1 MIYEKEEREDFI
13 KIHFIVSYLPMLVLG
28 IESTCDE
35 TACSI
40 VRDGKEIL
48 SNVVA
53 SQNDIHS
60 KYGGVFPELASRRH
74 IDVIIPVIDQA
85 LNQANVQLT
94 EIDLVAVA
102 YGPGLLGSILVGLN
116 AAKTLAFTLQK
127 PLVPV
132 NHVEAH
138 LYAALMPLSSP
149 SFPCIGVVLSGAH
162 TSLLKIKEIGQY
174 QILGQTVDD
183 AIGEAF
189 DKAAKIMNLPYPGG
203 PRIEMLA
210 CFGNPDRYP
219 FKAGK
224 VKERPLDF
232 SFSGIKTGVLYAAR
246 GQNGSL
252 LNESTLSEADK
263 CDIAA
268 SFQKAV
274 FTDIINKTLKIAE
287 NEQIQTIVLGGGVTN
302 NQRLRDMFSHAAPEY
317 HIFWPSP
324 GLSLDNAA
332 MIAGLGYHRYKI
344 LGSGAPLDID
354 AATRIGF

>member
-1 MIYEKEEREDFI
+1 
-13 KIHFIVSYLPMLVLG
+13 MLVLG

-35 TACSI
+35 TACSV
-40 VRDGKEIL
+40 VRNGKDIL
-48 SNVVA
+48 SNVIA
-53 SQNDIHS
+53 SQNDIHA

-85 LNQANVQLT
+85 LNQANVELR
-94 EIDLVAVA
+94 EIDLIAVA

-116 AAKTLAFTLQK
+116 AAKTLALALNK

-138 LYAALMPLSSP
+138 LYAALMPLYAP
-149 SFPCIGVVLSGAH
+149 PFPCIGVVLSGAH
-162 TSLLKIKEIGQY
+162 TNLLKIKDIGQY
-174 QILGQTVDD
+174 EVLGQTVDD

-189 DKAAKIMNLPYPGG
+189 DKAAKIMDLPYPGG
-203 PRIEMLA
+203 PHIEILA
-210 CFGNPDRYP
+210 RSGNLNRYQ

-232 SFSGIKTGVLYAAR
+232 SFSGIKTGVLYAVR
-246 GQNGSL
+246 GQNGTSEKSVLSL
-252 LNESTLSEADK
+252 ADK

-268 SFQKAV
+268 SFQEAV
-274 FTDIINKTLKIAE
+274 FSDVINKTLKTAK
-287 NEQIQTIVLGGGVTN
+287 NEQIHTIVLGGGVTN
-302 NQRLRDMFSHAAPEY
+302 NQRLRNMFKEAAPEY
-317 HIFWPSP
+317 NILWPLP

-344 LGSGAPLDID
+344 LGGGVSLDID
-354 AATRIGF
+354 AATRMNF

>member
-1 MIYEKEEREDFI
+1 
-13 KIHFIVSYLPMLVLG
+13 MLTLG

-48 SNVVA
+48 SNVIA
-53 SQNDIHS
+53 SQNDIHA

-74 IDVIIPVIDQA
+74 IDVIIPVVDQA
-85 LNQANVQLT
+85 LKQANVQLA

-116 AAKTLAFTLQK
+116 TAKTLALALQK

-162 TSLLKIKEIGQY
+162 TNLLKIKEIGQY
-174 QILGQTVDD
+174 QMLGQTVDD

-203 PRIEMLA
+203 PHIEMLA
-210 CFGNPDRYP
+210 RSGNPDRYQ

-224 VKERPLDF
+224 VKEHPLNF

-252 LNESTLSEADK
+252 LDESCLSPTDK

-268 SFQKAV
+268 SFQRAV
-274 FTDIINKTLKIAE
+274 FADVINKTLKVTE
-287 NEQIQTIVLGGGVTN
+287 NEQIKTIVLGGGVTN
-302 NQRLRDMFSHAAPEY
+302 NQRLREMFHDAAPEY
-317 HIFWPSP
+317 DIFWPSP

-344 LGSGAPLDID
+344 LGCGVSLDIE
-354 AATRIGF
+354 AATRIGL

>member
-1 MIYEKEEREDFI
+1 
-13 KIHFIVSYLPMLVLG
+13 MLTLG

-40 VRDGKEIL
+40 VKDGKEIL
-48 SNVVA
+48 SNIVA
-53 SQNDIHS
+53 SQNDIHA

-94 EIDLVAVA
+94 EIDLIAVA

-116 AAKTLAFTLQK
+116 AAKTLALALQK

-138 LYAALMPLSSP
+138 LYAALMPHSSP

-162 TSLLKIKEIGQY
+162 TNLLKIKEVGQY
-174 QILGQTVDD
+174 QMLGQTVDD

-203 PRIEMLA
+203 PHIEMLA
-210 CFGNPDRYP
+210 RSGNPERYQ

-232 SFSGIKTGVLYAAR
+232 SFSGIKTGVLYAVR
-246 GQNGSL
+246 GQNGSML
-252 LNESTLSEADK
+252 HEPVLSQTDK
-263 CDIAA
+263 SDLAA
-268 SFQKAV
+268 SFQQAV
-274 FTDIINKTLKIAE
+274 FSDVISKTLKVAE
-287 NEQIQTIVLGGGVTN
+287 NEQIKTIVLGGGVTN
-302 NQRLRDMFSHAAPEY
+302 NQRLREMFSNAAPEY
-317 HIFWPSP
+317 NILWPSL

-344 LGSGAPLDID
+344 LGKSISLDIE
-354 AATRIGF
+354 AATRIDLS